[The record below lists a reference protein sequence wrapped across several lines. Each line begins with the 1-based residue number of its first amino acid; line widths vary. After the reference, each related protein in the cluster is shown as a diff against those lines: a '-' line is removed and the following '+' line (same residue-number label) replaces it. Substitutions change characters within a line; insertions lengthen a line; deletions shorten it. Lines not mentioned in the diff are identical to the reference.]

1 MVYFLKGSKVQGI
14 EDRPKTENRC
24 KGKCT
29 HTVCRQCQTGSQP
42 QGVEMSKRK
51 RCKSNCRS
59 LTLSCQLLLYHT
71 HTHTHLI
78 PSRVQTYYKSIPTLT
93 LYLTSKDYNT
103 LRCHPFADTPAISTQ
118 ACTHTQTHT
127 HTPPSEGQVSRQCPV
142 WVCRPQWKP
151 HSMDTLS
158 CLYSWRGSRARQCHC
173 REAGCQRERKDQQ
186 WQHYTDGMTKY
197 AHVKYLQKRWILV

>member
-1 MVYFLKGSKVQGI
+1 MQTV
-14 EDRPKTENRC
+14 PNRKPATGC
-24 KGKCT
+24 WDEQKEEMQKQLQESN
-29 HTVCRQCQTGSQP
+29 TV
-42 QGVEMSKRK
+42 
-51 RCKSNCRS
+51 
-59 LTLSCQLLLYHT
+59 LSAAAIPHT

-118 ACTHTQTHT
+118 ACTHTQT